1 MKKFKKDDIIKDISD
16 KEIYDID
23 YYFALKAAENINFTQ
38 CNKYSTY
45 HYKTIL
51 VILRSKLETMSNKD
65 DKLAYLNCLSVNYAS
80 LSITDAFDIF
90 IGLLSGS
97 CIGVSFFSV
106 PGEIISKVLAIIL
119 IVFFLILK
127 VYVLTTR
134 KWSFYENIIEQLK
147 NEIE

>member
-1 MKKFKKDDIIKDISD
+1 MKKLKKDDIIKDISD

-38 CNKYSTY
+38 CNKYSIY

-106 PGEIISKVLAIIL
+106 SGEIISKVLAIIL

-127 VYVLTTR
+127 VYVLTTS